1 MLHESPFLFFI
12 ASSVQARYIAN
23 DLQLDPALVVRLAY
37 GGRVYHD
44 NETLESQPYWD
55 FANNFILT
63 ALVFQ

>member
-1 MLHESPFLFFI
+1 
-12 ASSVQARYIAN
+12 
-23 DLQLDPALVVRLAY
+23 LQLDPALVVRLAY
-37 GGRVYHD
+37 GGRVYQD